1 MVVLAETTKV
11 GITSSLVMT
20 VTLVQPKEIKAVQF
34 ISLGLKYRLLRMCIY
49 FYNALSLY
57 MLDLS
62 PLFKAYEAGI

>member
-34 ISLGLKYRLLRMCIY
+34 ISLGLKYRLLKMYIY
-49 FYNALSLY
+49 FYNWLKYS
-57 MLDLS
+57 
-62 PLFKAYEAGI
+62 GIKHILCKLIE